1 MVSIYVLTGSEWDV
15 TFTGDAAKNRP
26 SFSCARPTWLTIR
39 AAPPRPSSDLVDLAP
54 ASGLNR
60 GAGHDLPMTRE
71 DGIARYLGGREAAI
85 TAWFGNDL
93 ETTTLFN
100 LTVS

>member
-1 MVSIYVLTGSEWDV
+1 
-15 TFTGDAAKNRP
+15 
-26 SFSCARPTWLTIR
+26 
-39 AAPPRPSSDLVDLAP
+39 
-54 ASGLNR
+54 
-60 GAGHDLPMTRE
+60 MTRE